1 MRKRILGIVGAG
13 FFFTGLVEAA
23 PVVIWASDPVRPG
36 ETVVVRGDKFG
47 KKAKVEVSNSGQ
59 GEWQSAEVLQK
70 TERTL
75 KFALPAKLSSG
86 PISFRVQ
93 VGGEES
99 EVRTLNTPQ
108 VWWIQGDQVE
118 TATPGGWIRLFG
130 LNLGVGKQ
138 AQLILQGAKGPIAL
152 SASPVD
158 DFNFQA
164 SLPSGLEEGNYQV
177 EWDPGA
183 PTSRGKTIVGQVQVR
198 ALPPAKTRVFPVVDF
213 GAVPDVPASIQY
225 YTGMKA
231 LGQVDSTTAIQ
242 KALDAAGKNGG
253 GIVSF
258 PRGIFVLSRGLEIPR
273 GVTVRGAGRG
283 QTALSWV
290 DDQLPRE
297 KEDLVKL
304 VWGSLLFKPIPDPQ
318 NPAHPYLLRGPGHFT
333 VEDLSIYAVN
343 HRAGI
348 LSDFPGTAPGEGH
361 VAIRRVLLR
370 LNRFLNVQRTGRHY
384 ADAEEAFQRRWKQ
397 EPKGGAQSQG
407 AIHLS
412 GPNVEIVDCDVYS
425 SMSSMIFN
433 GASGRIARNRIA
445 GTGRSWSVMG
455 RQTHKLIFEENRCL
469 DGGICI
475 LNVHTT
481 ASHEAKL
488 GFPSNFSR
496 ELYCA
501 RNSIEDCYV
510 LDRDGGFVSD
520 FHAPL
525 GIYTGWARRSEGTK
539 VWLASSLPAEEGL
552 SQTWAGSMV
561 TVLDGKGAGQI
572 RFMRS
577 LQGNE
582 VEVDEPWQVPLDETS
597 FVSVSK
603 TIYRAFFVDNYI
615 ADAGNAVSLWGGG
628 VEMIVA
634 GNRSER
640 GGALNQI
647 TLCHADQFIPG
658 MRAQFL
664 DNVITEGITW
674 GASYVFPRG
683 SLIGTYTY
691 TPLYFERTI
700 QKNKGQPVTAPD
712 YHGPLALDQIFRR
725 NRIES
730 AGNFYAGGM
739 VQNILFEGGSV
750 SDSPTGVEIQEI
762 GGRWDRDL
770 LEGGPGDVL
779 IRGNRMKNVNTP
791 YTGDYL
797 KNARIIK

>member
-1 MRKRILGIVGAG
+1 MSKVMQGAVLTA
-13 FFFTGLVEAA
+13 FFLSGALQAA

-36 ETVVVRGDKFG
+36 ETVVVRGDGFG

-59 GEWQSAEVLQK
+59 GEWKAAEVQQQ

-75 KFALPAKLSSG
+75 KFTLPDKLTSG
-86 PISFRVQ
+86 PVSFRVL
-93 VGGEES
+93 VGGEQS
-99 EVRTLNTPQ
+99 AVHHLNVPQ
-108 VWWIQGDQVE
+108 VWWMQGDQVE

-130 LNLGVGKQ
+130 LNLGMGEA
-138 AQLILQGAKGPIAL
+138 AQLVLQGPKGPVRL
-152 SASPVD
+152 TPTPVD

-164 SLPSGLEEGNYQV
+164 DLPGDLEVGSYAV
-177 EWDPGA
+177 EWDPGTT
-183 PTSRGKTIVGQVQVR
+183 TSRGKTVVGRVEVR
-198 ALPPAKTRVFPVVDF
+198 ALPPRKSRVFEVVKF

-231 LGQVDSTTAIQ
+231 VGQVDSTVAIQ

-273 GVTVRGAGRG
+273 GVTIRGTGRG
-283 QTALSWV
+283 LTALSWV

-318 NPAHPYLLRGPGHFT
+318 NPAHPYLLRGPGHFV
-333 VEDLSIYAVN
+333 VEDLAIYAVN

-348 LSDFPGTAPGEGH
+348 LSNFPGTTPGEGH
-361 VAIRRVLLR
+361 VTIRRVLLR

-384 ADAEEAFQRRWKQ
+384 ADAEEAFQRRWKE

-412 GPNVEIVDCDVYS
+412 GPNLEIVDCDIYS
-425 SMSSMIFN
+425 SMSAMIFN

-469 DGGICI
+469 DGGICL

-539 VWLASSLPAEEGL
+539 VWLAATLPAEDL
-552 SQTWAGSMV
+552 SRAWAGAMV
-561 TVLDGKGAGQI
+561 SVLDGKGAGQV
-572 RFMRS
+572 RFMKS
-577 LQGNE
+577 MQGNE
-582 VEVDEPWQVPLDETS
+582 VEVDEPWQVPLDESS
-597 FVSVSK
+597 FLSVSK
-603 TIYRAFFVDNYI
+603 TLYRAFFVDNHV

-640 GGALNQI
+640 GGPLNQI

-664 DNVITEGITW
+664 DNIITEGITW

-691 TPLYFERTI
+691 TPLDFERTI

-739 VQNILFEGGSV
+739 VQNILFEGGWV
-750 SDSPTGVEIQEI
+750 ADSPSGVEIQET
-762 GGRWDRDL
+762 GGRWDPDR

-779 IRGNRMKNVNTP
+779 IRGNRMKNVTTP
-791 YTGDYL
+791 YVGDYL
-797 KNARIIK
+797 KNAKIVK